1 MGLINYEQLED
12 GFDASANLWNERFGI
27 LFNEINGNLDAANFK
42 NNAVTTPKIAPG
54 AVTSD
59 KLDLDYDIDDNGWA
73 YYSLG
78 NFKYYVKAQNA
89 NTTSA
94 GRLAQT
100 NYRYAVADE
109 VMPVGV
115 TKDSTFWMSCTYTAG
130 IQFILKP
137 YWKNQTTLSTMAWNV
152 GPDEF
157 VVYTGYWMIVQRIS

>member
-1 MGLINYEQLED
+1 MSLITYSNIED
-12 GFDASANLWNERFGI
+12 GTIADANM
-27 LFNEINGNLDAANFK
+27 FNSRYGQIIGVLNGNIDSSNISNGAIT
-42 NNAVTTPKIAPG
+42 NAKIAT
-54 AVTSD
+54 AAITSD

-78 NFKYYVKAQNA
+78 NFRYYVKTQNA

-94 GRLAQT
+94 GRLPVN
-100 NYRYAVADE
+100 NYRYEVADE

-157 VVYTGYWMIVQRIS
+157 INYTGYWMIVQRIS